1 MPDRSQS
8 DEAAAARAARG
19 VVPDQSDSA
28 ATGPTPAPGIRQRA
42 DFRLDADSLRGRVVL
57 VTGAHGG
64 LGAAAAVAAARC
76 GATLVLLGR
85 RVPKLNRVYD
95 AIEAAGGKQPAL
107 YPLDLEGA
115 TPTDYADLAE
125 RIEAECG
132 RLDGILHAAA
142 AFKGL
147 TPLALTE
154 PEDWLGALHVN
165 LSAPLLLTRA
175 CLPLLEKSAD
185 AAVVFVADD
194 PERVGHAYW
203 GGYGVAKYGL
213 LGLVPMLAEELA
225 GGPVRVSA
233 LLPGPMRTSLR
244 GRAWFG
250 EDPGAVPPPDE
261 YAGAAIHLLSAAG
274 AGLRGHIL
282 RVQ

>member
-1 MPDRSQS
+1 MPES
-8 DEAAAARAARG
+8 G
-19 VVPDQSDSA
+19 
-28 ATGPTPAPGIRQRA
+28 APPQYGGIRGRSLAGFAPPA
-42 DFRLDADSLRGRVVL
+42 DALAGRVVL

-64 LGAAAAVAAARC
+64 LGAAAAVGIAAA
-76 GATLVLLGR
+76 GATVVLLGR

-95 AIEAAGGKQPAL
+95 AIEQAGGAQPAL

-115 TPTDYADLAE
+115 TPTDYAELAE
-125 RIEAECG
+125 RLQAELG

-142 AFKGL
+142 AFAGL

-175 CLPLLEKSAD
+175 CLPLLQQSGD

-194 PERVGHAYW
+194 PERVAHAYW
-203 GGYGVAKYGL
+203 GGYGVAKQGL
-213 LGLVPMLAEELA
+213 LALVPMLAEELSN
-225 GGPVRVSA
+225 GPVRVSA
-233 LLPGPMRTSLR
+233 LMPGPMRTSLR

-250 EDPGAVPPPDE
+250 EDPAASTPPEAFVP
-261 YAGAAIHLLSAAG
+261 ALVHLLSPAG
-274 AGLRGHIL
+274 APDRGAVL
-282 RVQ
+282 RVA

>member
-1 MPDRSQS
+1 MPSDAMHPDRLLSPGTH
-8 DEAAAARAARG
+8 ARSEF
-19 VVPDQSDSA
+19 VP
-28 ATGPTPAPGIRQRA
+28 A
-42 DFRLDADSLRGRVVL
+42 DDALAGRVVL

-64 LGAAAAVAAARC
+64 LGAAAALAAARC

-85 RVPKLNRVYD
+85 RVPKLNQVYD
-95 AIEAAGGKQPAL
+95 AVEAAGGKQPAL

-115 TPTDYADLAE
+115 SPADYADLAA
-125 RIEAECG
+125 RILDECG

-142 AFKGL
+142 GFKGL

-165 LSAPLLLTRA
+165 LSAPLLLTQA
-175 CLPLLEKSAD
+175 CLPLLEQATD
-185 AAVVFVADD
+185 AAVVFVLDD

-203 GGYGVAKYGL
+203 GGYGVAKFGL

-225 GGPVRVSA
+225 GGPVRVSG

-250 EDPGAVPPPDE
+250 EDPGSVPPP
-261 YAGAAIHLLSAAG
+261 ASRA
-274 AGLRGHIL
+274 
-282 RVQ
+282 